1 MWGSCLCCMLL
12 LLLLLLHSFLYMFG
26 GSVVRCAHRAC
37 MSTRSRARS
46 ETTYLRLYVCMLV
59 CPVQVV
65 LAHSIICHYE
75 YSDPHCAAYHCPWF
89 VIKRSHFD
97 SCFILPFFFVIYFF
111 FLRSCSLLDERG
123 CCQRWATMQQ
133 WNGIRVLFVC
143 RTYVVNGAWLYA
155 FGSFVFF
162 FIRLGVRIVAQT
174 HTNTQTIAQWKQQE
188 RHWCQCVIRREK
200 FSLHKLACV
209 WLCGCVKR
217 YA

>member
-97 SCFILPFFFVIYFF
+97 SCFILPFFFCYLFF
-111 FLRSCSLLDERG
+111 FS
-123 CCQRWATMQQ
+123 
-133 WNGIRVLFVC
+133 
-143 RTYVVNGAWLYA
+143 
-155 FGSFVFF
+155 SFVFATWWAWLLSAVGDHAAMKWYSCFVCMSHLCGEWCMAICIWIIRF
-162 FIRLGVRIVAQT
+162 FFHPVRRAYCSADT
-174 HTNTQTIAQWKQQE
+174 HKHTNNSAVEATGTALVPMC
-188 RHWCQCVIRREK
+188 H
-200 FSLHKLACV
+200 
-209 WLCGCVKR
+209 
-217 YA
+217 